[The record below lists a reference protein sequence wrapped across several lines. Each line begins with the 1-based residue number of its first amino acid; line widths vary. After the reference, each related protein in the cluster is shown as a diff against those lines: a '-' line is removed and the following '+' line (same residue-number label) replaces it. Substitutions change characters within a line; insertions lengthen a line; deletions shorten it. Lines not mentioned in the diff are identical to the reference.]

1 MFDVRIK
8 LVKFTVNLRLKF
20 MGEFPNKATQFSSE
34 NQPKNRRK
42 GESIKTLLKRLLD
55 TEINR
60 LNPLTLEQED
70 MTANEAIAY
79 SLINEAATGD
89 VQAAKEI
96 FDRVEGKSQTNIKMD
111 ADVTQTTIMV
121 GFSDEIEEEAEQ

>member
-1 MFDVRIK
+1 
-8 LVKFTVNLRLKF
+8 

-34 NQPKNRRK
+34 NQPKVRRK

-55 TEINR
+55 TEVNR
-60 LNPLTLEQED
+60 FNPLTLEQED

-96 FDRVEGKSQTNIKMD
+96 FDRIEGKSQTNIKMD

-121 GFSDEIEEEAEQ
+121 GFSDEIEEEEDETEDEQ

>member
-1 MFDVRIK
+1 
-8 LVKFTVNLRLKF
+8 
-20 MGEFPNKATQFSSE
+20 MGEFPSKATQFSSE

-42 GESIKTLLKRLLD
+42 GESVKTLLKRLLD

-60 LNPLTLEQED
+60 FNPLTLEQEN

-96 FDRVEGKSQTNIKMD
+96 FDRIEGKAQTNIKMD
-111 ADVTQTTIMV
+111 ADVTQRTVHV
-121 GFSDEIEEEAEQ
+121 GFSDEVEEENEDDND